1 MCQHNARTSAC
12 QTTEQQLSHT
22 LTQARRESK
31 REGTEESEGW
41 SKRERVRVEGSG
53 RERET
58 GRVCRCAFVCE
69 SLEAFGDGNW
79 KLSLLLSM
87 APSPEMTA
95 TGALLEAPEHIIG
108 VFP

>member
-1 MCQHNARTSAC
+1 MPTQCSHIRLPDNRTTAVTHTHTST
-12 QTTEQQLSHT
+12 QREQ
-22 LTQARRESK
+22 E
-31 REGTEESEGW
+31 EGTEESEGE
-41 SKRERVRVEGSG
+41 SKREWERVEGSG

-95 TGALLEAPEHIIG
+95 TGALLEAPENIIG

>member
-1 MCQHNARTSAC
+1 MLAHPLAR
-12 QTTEQQLSHT
+12 QQNNSCHTHSHKH
-22 LTQARRESK
+22 AERA
-31 REGTEESEGW
+31 
-41 SKRERVRVEGSG
+41 RERGLKKVKERVEGSG
-53 RERET
+53 RERKT